1 MNLLNLTLLAAH
13 EPWVYSKGWIVT
25 LVGFCI
31 VILALAILS
40 IIFGRVAAYFTK
52 QDAKKLKV
60 SSEKLKV
67 VESKKLSTLNSQL
80 STAKGEIPADV
91 ITAIGLALYLANNQ
105 HDEES
110 NVITIEHHQTS
121 WNDKNYGVR
130 HWNR

>member
-1 MNLLNLTLLAAH
+1 MNLLNLTILAAH

-31 VILALAILS
+31 VIFALAILS

-52 QDAKKLKV
+52 QDAKKNSKPEV
-60 SSEKLKV
+60 KQVEKPKPV
-67 VESKKLSTLNSQL
+67 VKL
-80 STAKGEIPADV
+80 AEGEIAPDV
-91 ITAIGLALYLANNQ
+91 VTAIGLALYLANNQ

-110 NVITIEHHQTS
+110 NVITIERHQTS

>member
-31 VILALAILS
+31 VIIALFVLS
-40 IIFGRVAAYFTK
+40 MIFRAVASYFTK
-52 QDAKKLKV
+52 QDAKKLAV
-60 SSEKLKV
+60 DSSKLKV
-67 VESKKLSTLNSQL
+67 EQQKLTTANSQL
-80 STAKGEIPADV
+80 TTGKGEIPADV
-91 ITAIGLALYLANNQ
+91 VTAIGLALYLANNQ

-110 NVITIEHHQTS
+110 NVITIERHQTS
-121 WNDKNYGVR
+121 WYDKNYGVR

>member
-1 MNLLNLTLLAAH
+1 M
-13 EPWVYSKGWIVT
+13 
-25 LVGFCI
+25 GFCI

-52 QDAKKLKV
+52 QDEKKNSKPEV
-60 SSEKLKV
+60 KQVEKLKPV
-67 VESKKLSTLNSQL
+67 AKL
-80 STAKGEIPADV
+80 AEGEIAPDV
-91 ITAIGLALYLANNQ
+91 VTAIGLALYLANNQ

-130 HWNR
+130 HWKR